1 MPPDCDV
8 CVVLVYPE
16 ALGTYGDRGN
26 ALALV
31 HRARAR
37 RIRCR
42 VVEVGLH
49 DPVPRL
55 GDVYLLGGGED
66 ASMLLAWRRL
76 AGEPGLV
83 EAVDRGAACFGVC
96 AGYQLLAEAFTGPDG
111 RVREGL
117 GLLDVRCGRLPGA
130 RAVGEVLA
138 ESEGVPGAGFLTGF
152 ENHQGSA
159 RLGPRARPLGRLE
172 RGTGNGDHRT
182 EGAVQGRVIGTYL
195 HGPALVRND
204 RLADHLL
211 ELVVGEL
218 STFEDEAVRLLREE
232 RRSAARSGGWLRH
245 RRRHAAVQPPS
256 IRNELPVTESVPG
269 PHRKPTR
276 SATSV
281 GSTSRLTGVLASS
294 TSSRTRSSSMP
305 WVRAWSLI

>member
-1 MPPDCDV
+1 MPPDSDV

-26 ALALV
+26 ALALA

-37 RIRCR
+37 QIGCR

-49 DPVPRL
+49 DPIPRF

-66 ASMLLAWRRL
+66 ASMLLAWQQLVGDR
-76 AGEPGLV
+76 GLL

-96 AGYQLLAEAFTGPDG
+96 AGYQLLSTEFTAPDG
-111 RVREGL
+111 EVLEGL

-138 ESEGVPGAGFLTGF
+138 ESEGVPGVGFLTGF
-152 ENHQGSA
+152 ENHQGDA
-159 RLGPRARPLGRLE
+159 HLGPRARPLGRLE
-172 RGTGNGDHRT
+172 RGTGNGDRST
-182 EGAVQGRVIGTYL
+182 EGAVQDRVIGTYL

-218 STFEDEAVRLLREE
+218 STFEDEAVLQLRTE
-232 RRSAARSGGWLRH
+232 RRAAARSGGGYGG
-245 RRRHAAVQPPS
+245 AAV
-256 IRNELPVTESVPG
+256 RW
-269 PHRKPTR
+269 R
-276 SATSV
+276 
-281 GSTSRLTGVLASS
+281 
-294 TSSRTRSSSMP
+294 SSRRP
-305 WVRAWSLI
+305 